1 MVRVCNL
8 LILIDKVVKMK
19 FLFALLF
26 LSATILLNAQE
37 AKYGIKS
44 AIIKKDVVAM
54 GQNVECTWYMDDYG
68 KKESTELT
76 MKTGGV
82 AGVEK
87 HIRTI
92 ADGSS
97 AINIDLDMKTAMKM
111 KLPEKPINYLQLTP
125 EIVEKYKIKETGEE
139 DIAGKPCKKYGLEIT
154 QMGQTV
160 RMSVWVW
167 KGLVL
172 KSETSSNGMVVMV
185 ETAKTIDETS
195 AVATD
200 KFTIPD
206 GIKLPE

>member
-1 MVRVCNL
+1 MVRVCDL

-82 AGVEK
+82 AGVE
-87 HIRTI
+87 
-92 ADGSS
+92 
-97 AINIDLDMKTAMKM
+97 NIYEPLR
-111 KLPEKPINYLQLTP
+111 
-125 EIVEKYKIKETGEE
+125 
-139 DIAGKPCKKYGLEIT
+139 
-154 QMGQTV
+154 MGVQ
-160 RMSVWVW
+160 RS
-167 KGLVL
+167 
-172 KSETSSNGMVVMV
+172 
-185 ETAKTIDETS
+185 I
-195 AVATD
+195 
-200 KFTIPD
+200 
-206 GIKLPE
+206 

>member
-1 MVRVCNL
+1 
-8 LILIDKVVKMK
+8 MK
-19 FLFALLF
+19 TKILFAISLLF
-26 LSATILLNAQE
+26 AVTVLNAQE

-54 GQNVECTWYMDDYG
+54 GQKVECTWYMDDYG

-97 AINIDLDMKTAMKM
+97 AINIDMETAMKM

-160 RMSVWVW
+160 QMSVWVW

>member
-1 MVRVCNL
+1 
-8 LILIDKVVKMK
+8 MK
-19 FLFALLF
+19 TKILFAISLLF
-26 LSATILLNAQE
+26 AVTVLNAQE

-54 GQNVECTWYMDDYG
+54 GQ
-68 KKESTELT
+68 KESTELT

-160 RMSVWVW
+160 QMSVWVW

>member
-1 MVRVCNL
+1 MHYY
-8 LILIDKVVKMK
+8 
-19 FLFALLF
+19 F

-139 DIAGKPCKKYGLEIT
+139 DIAGKPCKS
-154 QMGQTV
+154 M
-160 RMSVWVW
+160 VW
-167 KGLVL
+167 KSRRWGRQFRCLSGSGRGLCLNPKLLLTEWSLWL
-172 KSETSSNGMVVMV
+172 KQR
-185 ETAKTIDETS
+185 KR
-195 AVATD
+195 
-200 KFTIPD
+200 
-206 GIKLPE
+206 

>member
-1 MVRVCNL
+1 M
-8 LILIDKVVKMK
+8 KMK

-125 EIVEKYKIKETGEE
+125 EIVENIRSKKQAKKILPENLVKS
-139 DIAGKPCKKYGLEIT
+139 
-154 QMGQTV
+154 M
-160 RMSVWVW
+160 VW
-167 KGLVL
+167 KSRRWGRQFRCLSGSGRGLCLNPKLLLTEWSLWL
-172 KSETSSNGMVVMV
+172 KQR
-185 ETAKTIDETS
+185 KR
-195 AVATD
+195 
-200 KFTIPD
+200 
-206 GIKLPE
+206 

>member
-1 MVRVCNL
+1 
-8 LILIDKVVKMK
+8 MK
-19 FLFALLF
+19 TKILFAISLLF
-26 LSATILLNAQE
+26 AVTVLNAQE

-54 GQNVECTWYMDDYG
+54 GQKVECTWYMDDYG

-125 EIVEKYKIKETGEE
+125 EIVRNIRSKKQAKKIFPENLVKVWFG
-139 DIAGKPCKKYGLEIT
+139 IT

-160 RMSVWVW
+160 QMSVWVW

-185 ETAKTIDETS
+185 ETAKR
-195 AVATD
+195 
-200 KFTIPD
+200 
-206 GIKLPE
+206 